1 MKKRKLLI
9 PLIGLALL
17 LAGCGQTSS
26 SEKPVSSETPPVT
39 SVTTEE
45 PPVSSETP
53 VTESSEEPPVTSD
66 QPSEPPVSSSEEPPV
81 VTDFVVKGVVT
92 DLDNNPIADAVV
104 MIGKDGRDAQFSN
117 ADGSFEFSAMEITEG
132 LTLIV
137 THSEHAGKEVL
148 INKETAVG
156 EEITLNVKLERL
168 PRKKS
173 AFTL

>member
-26 SEKPVSSETPPVT
+26 YEKPVSSETPPVT

-66 QPSEPPVSSSEEPPV
+66 QPSEPPVSSSE
-81 VTDFVVKGVVT
+81 
-92 DLDNNPIADAVV
+92 
-104 MIGKDGRDAQFSN
+104 
-117 ADGSFEFSAMEITEG
+117 
-132 LTLIV
+132 
-137 THSEHAGKEVL
+137 
-148 INKETAVG
+148 
-156 EEITLNVKLERL
+156 
-168 PRKKS
+168 
-173 AFTL
+173 